1 MATSATEVFDL
12 FSATVND
19 YQLTSLFTTS
29 GSETYNTYLEPWLLF
44 SINDFNDARKNV
56 GVTELVY
63 TTANQAFSTDLIIKD
78 KVILAIIM
86 VRYWMGKE
94 VNNVLQMRNVVQ
106 DKDFKRHS
114 AAQNLTA
121 KQALYNGWVEEIE
134 QRLNNYM
141 YLNNDWTGWKEQSYD
156 TQ

>member
-12 FSATVND
+12 FSATVDD
-19 YQLTSLFTTS
+19 YQLTSLFVTS

-63 TTANQAFSTDLIIKD
+63 STSSQTFSTDLIVKD
-78 KVILAIIM
+78 QIILARIM
-86 VRYWMGKE
+86 IRYWMGKQ

-106 DKDFKRHS
+106 DKDFKRYS
-114 AAQNLTA
+114 AAQNVTA
-121 KQALYNGWVEEIE
+121 KQAMYVGWVEEIE
-134 QRLNNYM
+134 QMLNNYM
-141 YLNNDWTGWKEQSYD
+141 YINNDWTGWKLQDYD
-156 TQ
+156 SQ